1 MRLLKNSISNYK
13 GGCGML
19 IEPRLNEIKE
29 RLLKMAEIVENMID
43 NSIKA
48 IIEHNPEYLKYVE
61 ENENIVDQ
69 MEVENESLIITTMA
83 RYQPEAKYLRML
95 AMDLFVNRDLER
107 IGDHAENIK
116 EHAQSILTKPKLKE
130 YVDLPKMTELTIQ
143 MVKDA
148 IKAFAEN
155 DTNLARDVIKR
166 DDTIDALEDQI
177 IRELYTYMVEDPSTI
192 KVGLRLIDVV
202 KNIERVADIATNLAE
217 EVIYMKEGKMLR
229 HQELDENGK

>member
-1 MRLLKNSISNYK
+1 
-13 GGCGML
+13 ML

-61 ENENIVDQ
+61 ENESIVDQ

-166 DDTIDALEDQI
+166 DDIIDALEDQI
-177 IRELYTYMVEDPSTI
+177 IRELYTYMVEDPSII

>member
-1 MRLLKNSISNYK
+1 
-13 GGCGML
+13 ML

-83 RYQPEAKYLRML
+83 RYQPEAKFLRML

-143 MVKDA
+143 MVQDA

-166 DDTIDALEDQI
+166 DDIIDALEDQI

-229 HQELDENGK
+229 HQELDEDGK

>member
-1 MRLLKNSISNYK
+1 
-13 GGCGML
+13 ML

-83 RYQPEAKYLRML
+83 RYQPEAKFLRML

-166 DDTIDALEDQI
+166 DDLIDALEDQI

-192 KVGLRLIDVV
+192 KVGLRLMDVV

>member
-1 MRLLKNSISNYK
+1 
-13 GGCGML
+13 ML

-83 RYQPEAKYLRML
+83 RYQPEAKFLRML

-116 EHAQSILTKPKLKE
+116 EHAQSILTKPKLKN
-130 YVDLPKMTELTIQ
+130 M
-143 MVKDA
+143 
-148 IKAFAEN
+148 
-155 DTNLARDVIKR
+155 
-166 DDTIDALEDQI
+166 
-177 IRELYTYMVEDPSTI
+177 
-192 KVGLRLIDVV
+192 
-202 KNIERVADIATNLAE
+202 
-217 EVIYMKEGKMLR
+217 
-229 HQELDENGK
+229 

>member
-1 MRLLKNSISNYK
+1 
-13 GGCGML
+13 ML

-83 RYQPEAKYLRML
+83 RYQPEAKFLRML

-166 DDTIDALEDQI
+166 DDLIDALEDQI

>member
-1 MRLLKNSISNYK
+1 
-13 GGCGML
+13 ML

-48 IIEHNPEYLKYVE
+48 IIEHNPRYLKYVE

-83 RYQPEAKYLRML
+83 RYQPEAKFLRML

-166 DDTIDALEDQI
+166 DDIIDALEDQI

>member
-1 MRLLKNSISNYK
+1 
-13 GGCGML
+13 ML

-69 MEVENESLIITTMA
+69 MEVENESLIITTIA

-116 EHAQSILTKPKLKE
+116 EHAESILTKPKLKE

-166 DDTIDALEDQI
+166 DDIIDALEDQI

>member
-1 MRLLKNSISNYK
+1 
-13 GGCGML
+13 ML

-48 IIEHNPEYLKYVE
+48 IIEHNPRYLKYVE

-143 MVKDA
+143 MLKDA

-166 DDTIDALEDQI
+166 DDIIDALEDQI

>member
-1 MRLLKNSISNYK
+1 
-13 GGCGML
+13 ML

-48 IIEHNPEYLKYVE
+48 IIEHNSEYLNYVE

-130 YVDLPKMTELTIQ
+130 YVDLPKITELTIQ
-143 MVKDA
+143 MLKDA

-166 DDTIDALEDQI
+166 DDIIDALEDQI

>member
-1 MRLLKNSISNYK
+1 
-13 GGCGML
+13 ML

-61 ENENIVDQ
+61 ENESIVDQ

-83 RYQPEAKYLRML
+83 RFQPEAKYLRML

>member
-1 MRLLKNSISNYK
+1 
-13 GGCGML
+13 ML

-48 IIEHNPEYLKYVE
+48 IMEHNPEFLKYVE

-130 YVDLPKMTELTIQ
+130 YVDLPKMTDLTIQ
-143 MVKDA
+143 MLKDA

-166 DDTIDALEDQI
+166 DDTIDALEDQL

>member
-1 MRLLKNSISNYK
+1 
-13 GGCGML
+13 ML